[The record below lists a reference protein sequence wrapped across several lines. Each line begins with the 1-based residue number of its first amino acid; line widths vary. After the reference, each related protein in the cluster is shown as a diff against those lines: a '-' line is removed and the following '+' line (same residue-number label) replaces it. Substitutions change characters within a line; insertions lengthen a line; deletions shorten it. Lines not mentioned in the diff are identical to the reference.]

1 MVSRLTTCWA
11 ASWRPSPFHA
21 DGCAV
26 MAISGRFVLL
36 VLLGV
41 VPVLVLPGWGTV
53 FLVAAVLSVLAAVDL
68 LLAGSLRAVRLRRET
83 PGNVTLGGTAESVLI
98 VQNGGRRRLQAIL
111 RDAWQ
116 PSAGAANP
124 VQDIDVPAGEG
135 RRVRVRLR
143 PSRRGDLKVP
153 HVTLRSF
160 GPLLL
165 AARQR
170 TIACPGSLR
179 VLPPFKSRRH
189 LPSKLRKLREL
200 DGKAAV
206 QIRGAGTEFDS
217 LRDYVRGDDVRSIDW
232 RATARRSA
240 VVVRTWRPERDR
252 RVVMVLDTS
261 RNSAARVGDEPRLDT
276 GIEAALL
283 LGVLAERGGDR
294 VDFLAF
300 DRRPRARA
308 GSGGR
313 GNLLGQLVQAMA
325 PLDAELIEMD
335 WAAVPGQVRAASA
348 HRSMV
353 VLLTSLDGGAPEEGL
368 IPAAARLAREHLV
381 VVAAVRDPQLGAM
394 LEARDTA
401 AGVFRAAAAERALLQ
416 RQAVSA
422 ELRLHGVEVVDAE
435 PHELPPRLADTYIR
449 LKAAGRL

>member
-1 MVSRLTTCWA
+1 
-11 ASWRPSPFHA
+11 
-21 DGCAV
+21 

-41 VPVLVLPGWGTV
+41 VPVLLLPGWGTV
-53 FLVAAVLSVLAAVDL
+53 LLVAGLLTVLAAVDL
-68 LLAGSLRAVRLRRET
+68 LAAAPLRTVSLQRTE
-83 PGNVTLGGTAESVLI
+83 PGNVTLHASADALLTVR
-98 VQNGGRRRLQAIL
+98 NDGGRRLRGVL

-116 PSAGAANP
+116 PSAGAENA
-124 VQDIDVPAGEG
+124 VQDIEVPAGER
-135 RRVRVRLR
+135 RRVTVRLR
-143 PSRRGDLKVP
+143 PVRRGDLRTP

-170 TIACPGSLR
+170 TVQCPGSLR
-179 VLPPFKSRRH
+179 VLPPFHSRRH

-232 RATARRSA
+232 RATARRSG

-261 RNSAARVGDEPRLDT
+261 RTSAARIDDETRLDT
-276 GIEAALL
+276 GMEAALL

-300 DRRPRARA
+300 DRRTRARA
-308 GSGGR
+308 GSAGQ
-313 GNLLGQLVQAMA
+313 GNLLGQMVQAMA
-325 PLDAELIEMD
+325 PLEPDLIEMD
-335 WAAVPGQVRAASA
+335 WPAVPAQVRAASA
-348 HRSMV
+348 HRSLV

-368 IPAAARLAREHLV
+368 LPVAAQLARQHVV
-381 VVAAVRDPQLGAM
+381 VVAAVRDPQLGTM
-394 LEARDTA
+394 LEERADAT
-401 AGVFRAAAAERALLQ
+401 GVFRAAAAERALLQ
-416 RQAVSA
+416 RAAISA
-422 ELRLHGVEVVDAE
+422 ELRQHGVSVVDAE
-435 PHELPPRLADTYIR
+435 PHQLPPRLADMYIR
-449 LKAAGRL
+449 LKAAGTL

>member
-1 MVSRLTTCWA
+1 
-11 ASWRPSPFHA
+11 
-21 DGCAV
+21 
-26 MAISGRFVLL
+26 MAISGRFVAL
-36 VLLGV
+36 VLLGL
-41 VPVLVLPGWGTV
+41 VPVLLFPGWLTMLATAALLTAL
-53 FLVAAVLSVLAAVDL
+53 LVAELVFAASLRQVSVL
-68 LLAGSLRAVRLRRET
+68 RAE
-83 PGNVTLGGTAESVLI
+83 PGNVTLNNAADAVLTI
-98 VQNGGRRRLQAIL
+98 RNGGRRML
-111 RDAWQ
+111 RGSFRDGWQ
-116 PSAGAANP
+116 PSAGAQDP
-124 VQDIDVPAGEG
+124 VQALTVPVGEG
-135 RRVRVRLR
+135 RRFTVRLR
-143 PSRRGDLKVP
+143 PTRRGDLKTP

-160 GPLLL
+160 GPLGL

-170 TIACPGSLR
+170 TIPCQGSVR
-179 VLPPFKSRRH
+179 VLPPFRSRRH

-261 RNSAARVGDEPRLDT
+261 RTSAARIGDETRLDT

-300 DRRPRARA
+300 DRRTRARA
-308 GSGGR
+308 RSAGQGNILGR
-313 GNLLGQLVQAMA
+313 LVQAMA
-325 PLDAELIEMD
+325 PLDAELIELD
-335 WAAVPGQVRAASA
+335 WPAVPGQVRAVSA
-348 HRSMV
+348 HRSLV
-353 VLLTSLDGGAPEEGL
+353 VLLTSLDSGAPEEGL
-368 IPAAARLAREHLV
+368 LPVAERLATGHVV

-394 LEARDTA
+394 LRERTDAT
-401 AGVFRAAAAERALLQ
+401 GVYRAAAAERALLQ
-416 RQAVSA
+416 RAAVTA
-422 ELRLHGVEVVDAE
+422 ELRRYGVEVVDAE
-435 PHELPPRLADTYIR
+435 PHELPPRLADMYIR

>member
-1 MVSRLTTCWA
+1 
-11 ASWRPSPFHA
+11 
-21 DGCAV
+21 
-26 MAISGRFVLL
+26 MAISGRFVAV
-36 VLLGV
+36 VLLGL
-41 VPVLVLPGWGTV
+41 VPVLLFPGWLTM
-53 FLVAAVLSVLAAVDL
+53 LATAAVLVALLVVDL
-68 LLAGSLRAVRLRRET
+68 LFAGSLRRITVVRAE
-83 PGNVTLGGTAESVLI
+83 PENVTLSKTVDAVLTVSNGGTRSLR
-98 VQNGGRRRLQAIL
+98 GSL
-111 RDAWQ
+111 RDGWQ
-116 PSAGAANP
+116 PSAGAQNP
-124 VQDIDVPAGEG
+124 VQDVDVPSGES
-135 RRVRVRLR
+135 RRLAVRLQ
-143 PSRRGDLKVP
+143 PVRRGDLAAH

-160 GPLLL
+160 GPLRL

-170 TIACPGSLR
+170 TIECPGSVR
-179 VLPPFKSRRH
+179 VLPPFHSRRH

-261 RNSAARVGDEPRLDT
+261 RTSAARIDDETRLDT

-294 VDFLAF
+294 VDFVAF
-300 DRRPRARA
+300 DRRTRARA
-308 GSGGR
+308 GSAGQGSMLGR
-313 GNLLGQLVQAMA
+313 LVQAMA

-335 WAAVPGQVRAASA
+335 WPAVPAQVRAVSA
-348 HRSMV
+348 HRSLV
-353 VLLTSLDGGAPEEGL
+353 VLLTSLDSGAPEEGL
-368 IPAAARLAREHLV
+368 LPAAERLASQHVV

-394 LEARDTA
+394 LRERHDAT
-401 AGVFRAAAAERALLQ
+401 GVFRAAAAERALLQ
-416 RQAVSA
+416 RAAVIS
-422 ELRLHGVEVVDAE
+422 ELRRCGVEVVDAE
-435 PHELPPRLADTYIR
+435 PHALPPRLADMYIR

>member
-1 MVSRLTTCWA
+1 M
-11 ASWRPSPFHA
+11 
-21 DGCAV
+21 AV
-26 MAISGRFVLL
+26 SGRFVLL

-41 VPVLVLPGWGTV
+41 VPVLALPNWGTV
-53 FLVAAVLSVLAAVDL
+53 LLVAAALAALAAVDL
-68 LLAGSLRAVRLRRET
+68 LLAASLRPVHILRSE
-83 PGNVTLGGTAESVLI
+83 PGNVTLHAGVDAVLR
-98 VQNGGRRRLQAIL
+98 VQNDGGRRLRGVL

-116 PSAGAANP
+116 PSAGAQNP
-124 VQDIDVPAGEG
+124 MQGIDVPAGEG
-135 RRVRVRLR
+135 RRVTVRLH
-143 PSRRGDLKVP
+143 PVRRGDLKAP
-153 HVTLRSF
+153 HVTVRAF

-170 TIACPGSLR
+170 TLECPGSLR
-179 VLPPFKSRRH
+179 VLPAFHSRRH

-261 RNSAARVGDEPRLDT
+261 RTSAARIDDETRLDT
-276 GIEAALL
+276 GMEAALL

-294 VDFLAF
+294 VDFVAF
-300 DRRPRARA
+300 DRRTRARA
-308 GSGGR
+308 GSAGQ

-325 PLDAELIEMD
+325 PLEAELIEMD
-335 WAAVPGQVRAASA
+335 WPAVPAQVRAVSA
-348 HRSMV
+348 HRSLV
-353 VLLTSLDGGAPEEGL
+353 VLLTALDGGAPEEGL
-368 IPAAARLAREHLV
+368 LPVAAQLARQHVV

-394 LEARDTA
+394 LRERDDA

-416 RQAVSA
+416 RAAISA
-422 ELRLHGVEVVDAE
+422 ELRQLGVEVVDAE
-435 PHELPPRLADTYIR
+435 PHQLPPKLADMYIR
-449 LKAAGRL
+449 LKAAGTL

>member
-1 MVSRLTTCWA
+1 
-11 ASWRPSPFHA
+11 
-21 DGCAV
+21 

-41 VPVLVLPGWGTV
+41 VPVLLLPGWGTV
-53 FLVAAVLSVLAAVDL
+53 LLVAGVLAALAAVDL
-68 LLAGSLRAVRLRRET
+68 LAAAPLRTVSLQRTE
-83 PGNVTLGGTAESVLI
+83 PGNVTLHASADALLTVR
-98 VQNGGRRRLQAIL
+98 NDGGRRLRGVL

-116 PSAGAANP
+116 PSAGAENA
-124 VQDIDVPAGEG
+124 VQDIEVPAGEG
-135 RRVRVRLR
+135 RRVTVRLR
-143 PSRRGDLKVP
+143 PVRRGDLRTP

-170 TIACPGSLR
+170 TVQCPGSLR
-179 VLPPFKSRRH
+179 VLPPFHSRRH

-261 RNSAARVGDEPRLDT
+261 RTSAARIDDETRLDT
-276 GIEAALL
+276 GMEAALL

-300 DRRPRARA
+300 DRRTRARA
-308 GSGGR
+308 GSAGQ
-313 GNLLGQLVQAMA
+313 GNLLGQMVQAMA
-325 PLDAELIEMD
+325 PLEADLIEMD
-335 WAAVPGQVRAASA
+335 WPAVPAKVRAVSA
-348 HRSMV
+348 HRSLV

-368 IPAAARLAREHLV
+368 LPVAAQLARQHVV
-381 VVAAVRDPQLGAM
+381 VVAAVRDPQLGTM
-394 LEARDTA
+394 LGERADAT
-401 AGVFRAAAAERALLQ
+401 GVFRAAAAERALLQ
-416 RQAVSA
+416 RAAISA
-422 ELRLHGVEVVDAE
+422 ELRQHGVSVVDAE
-435 PHELPPRLADTYIR
+435 PHQLPPRLADMYIR
-449 LKAAGRL
+449 LKAAGTL

>member
-1 MVSRLTTCWA
+1 
-11 ASWRPSPFHA
+11 
-21 DGCAV
+21 

-41 VPVLVLPGWGTV
+41 VPVLLLPGWGTV
-53 FLVAAVLSVLAAVDL
+53 LLVSAALAALAAVDL
-68 LLAGSLRAVRLRRET
+68 LAAAPLRTVGLQRT
-83 PGNVTLGGTAESVLI
+83 DPGNVTLHAAVDAVLT
-98 VQNGGRRRLQAIL
+98 VRNDGRRRLRGVL

-116 PSAGAANP
+116 PSAGAQNA
-124 VQDIDVPAGEG
+124 VQDIEVPAGEG
-135 RRVRVRLR
+135 RRVIVRLR
-143 PSRRGDLKVP
+143 PVRRGDLRAP
-153 HVTLRSF
+153 HVTVRSF

-170 TIACPGSLR
+170 TFQCPGALR
-179 VLPPFKSRRH
+179 VLPPFHSRRH

-261 RNSAARVGDEPRLDT
+261 RTSAARIDDETRLDT
-276 GIEAALL
+276 GMEAALL

-300 DRRPRARA
+300 DRRTRARA
-308 GSGGR
+308 GSAGQ

-325 PLDAELIEMD
+325 PLEAELIEMD
-335 WAAVPGQVRAASA
+335 WPAVPAQVRAVSA
-348 HRSMV
+348 HRSLV

-368 IPAAARLAREHLV
+368 LPVAAQLARQHVV
-381 VVAAVRDPQLGAM
+381 VVAAVRDPQLGTM
-394 LEARDTA
+394 LGERDDAT
-401 AGVFRAAAAERALLQ
+401 GVFRAAAAERALLQ
-416 RQAVSA
+416 RAAISA
-422 ELRLHGVEVVDAE
+422 ELRQHGVSVVDAE
-435 PHELPPRLADTYIR
+435 PHQLPPRLADMYIR
-449 LKAAGRL
+449 LKAAGTL

>member
-1 MVSRLTTCWA
+1 
-11 ASWRPSPFHA
+11 
-21 DGCAV
+21 

-41 VPVLVLPGWGTV
+41 APVLLLPGWGTV
-53 FLVAAVLSVLAAVDL
+53 LLVAGVLAALAAVDL
-68 LLAGSLRAVRLRRET
+68 LAAAPLRTVSLQRTE
-83 PGNVTLGGTAESVLI
+83 PGNVTLHASADALLTVR
-98 VQNGGRRRLQAIL
+98 NDGGRPLRGVL

-116 PSAGAANP
+116 PSAGAENA
-124 VQDIDVPAGEG
+124 VQDIDVPAGER
-135 RRVRVRLR
+135 RRVTVRLR
-143 PSRRGDLKVP
+143 PVRRGDLRTP

-170 TIACPGSLR
+170 TVQCPGSLR
-179 VLPPFKSRRH
+179 VLPPFHSRRH

-261 RNSAARVGDEPRLDT
+261 RTSAARIDDETRLDT
-276 GIEAALL
+276 GMEAALL

-300 DRRPRARA
+300 DRRTRARA
-308 GSGGR
+308 GSAGQ
-313 GNLLGQLVQAMA
+313 GNLLGQMVQAMA
-325 PLDAELIEMD
+325 PLEADLIEMD
-335 WAAVPGQVRAASA
+335 WPAVPAKVRAVSA
-348 HRSMV
+348 HRSLV

-368 IPAAARLAREHLV
+368 LPVAAQLARQHVV
-381 VVAAVRDPQLGAM
+381 VVAAVRDPQLGTM
-394 LEARDTA
+394 LGERDDAT
-401 AGVFRAAAAERALLQ
+401 GVFRAAAAERALLQ
-416 RQAVSA
+416 RAAISA
-422 ELRLHGVEVVDAE
+422 ELRQHGVSVVDAE
-435 PHELPPRLADTYIR
+435 PHQLPPRLADMYIR
-449 LKAAGRL
+449 LKAAGTL

>member
-1 MVSRLTTCWA
+1 
-11 ASWRPSPFHA
+11 
-21 DGCAV
+21 

-41 VPVLVLPGWGTV
+41 VPVLLLPGWGTV
-53 FLVAAVLSVLAAVDL
+53 LLVAGVLAALAAVDL
-68 LLAGSLRAVRLRRET
+68 LAAAPLRTVSLQRTE
-83 PGNVTLGGTAESVLI
+83 PGNVTLHASADALLTVR
-98 VQNGGRRRLQAIL
+98 NDGGRRLRGVL

-116 PSAGAANP
+116 PSAGAENA
-124 VQDIDVPAGEG
+124 VQDIDVPAGER
-135 RRVRVRLR
+135 RRVTVRLR
-143 PSRRGDLKVP
+143 PVRRGDLRTP

-170 TIACPGSLR
+170 TVQCPGSLR
-179 VLPPFKSRRH
+179 VLPPFHSRRH

-261 RNSAARVGDEPRLDT
+261 RTSAARIDDETRLDT
-276 GIEAALL
+276 GMEAALL

-300 DRRPRARA
+300 DRRTRARA
-308 GSGGR
+308 GSAGQ
-313 GNLLGQLVQAMA
+313 GNLLGQMVQAMA
-325 PLDAELIEMD
+325 PLEADLIEMD
-335 WAAVPGQVRAASA
+335 WPAVPAKVRAVSA
-348 HRSMV
+348 HRSLV

-368 IPAAARLAREHLV
+368 LPVAAQLARQHVV
-381 VVAAVRDPQLGAM
+381 VVAAVRDPQLGTM
-394 LEARDTA
+394 LGERDDAT
-401 AGVFRAAAAERALLQ
+401 GVFRAAAAERALLQ
-416 RQAVSA
+416 RAAISA
-422 ELRLHGVEVVDAE
+422 ELRQHGVSVVDAE
-435 PHELPPRLADTYIR
+435 PHQLPPQLADMYIR
-449 LKAAGRL
+449 LKAAGTL